1 MTSKKLLEELIP
13 EKLTEEHIK
22 TLERVKTNPVKYQEI
37 CEETKEFIMS
47 KDLLDRAFKN
57 QKIDY
62 NNLNEKDIKRIEY
75 AVVLMKNYI

>member
-1 MTSKKLLEELIP
+1 
-13 EKLTEEHIK
+13 
-22 TLERVKTNPVKYQEI
+22 VKYQEI